1 MDKDAPGLV
10 RCGTPPVGARSA
22 RPPSRPQAVSR
33 GCAPDPAASRAAYRS
48 HPPDGQCS
56 LIPPLRLSPAGPH
69 CWARPGYSKCLYFSC
84 FASSPQRFCSVFLIQ
99 LQHRHK
105 RLRRHLHAAQAAH
118 LFLAAP
124 QRFPFAGIPIF
135 FACSGGVN
143 PPSAK
148 VLPSAKRL
156 HALTRAPPPGAPE
169 GAKKLRPQFSSSSLS
184 TAMNASVGI
193 CTLPRLRIFFLPSFC
208 FSSSFFFR
216 VISPP

>member
-1 MDKDAPGLV
+1 M
-10 RCGTPPVGARSA
+10 
-22 RPPSRPQAVSR
+22 SRFAYAQR
-33 GCAPDPAASRAAYRS
+33 AASRVLAKSAHLAPAFSQVSRRS
-48 HPPDGQCS
+48 LARPFPDKSAC
-56 LIPPLRLSPAGPH
+56 AGPCLGSLLGAGLRAAPH
-69 CWARPGYSKCLYFSC
+69 PCARPRSGPSALRIT
-84 FASSPQRFCSVFLIQ
+84 AQRFCSVLLIQ

-169 GAKKLRPQFSSSSLS
+169 GAKKLRPQFSSSSFS
-184 TAMNASVGI
+184 TAINASVGI